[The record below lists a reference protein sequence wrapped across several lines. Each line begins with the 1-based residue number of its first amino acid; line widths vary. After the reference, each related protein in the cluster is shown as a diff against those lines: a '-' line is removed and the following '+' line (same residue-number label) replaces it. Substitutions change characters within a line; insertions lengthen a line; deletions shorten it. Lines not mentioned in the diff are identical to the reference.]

1 MLRLTSKPVREAMLS
16 TLKART
22 AGVTK
27 RLGRKPRL
35 VVVIVGEDPA
45 SVIYVSH
52 KEKTCAE
59 IGIQGETLRFPS
71 NAQPENVQKKIAELN
86 ADPTVD
92 GILIQRPLPPQF
104 IESEVLL
111 WVHPSKDV
119 DAFHP
124 ETVGRMSLGLPGFKP
139 CTPAGVMKLL
149 EYYGYSVAGKVAC
162 VIGRSSIVGKPLAQL
177 LLQADATVILAHS
190 KTKDLQK
197 IASSADFLFVAIG
210 RPEFIDSSYVK
221 EGAVVIDVGISKNS
235 AGKTVGD
242 VNFLEAAKKASAITP
257 VPGSVGPMTILLLME
272 NTLQSAEGKNN

>member
-1 MLRLTSKPVREAMLS
+1 MLTLTSKPVREAMLT
-16 TLKART
+16 TLKERA
-22 AGVTK
+22 ASVTK

-35 VVVIVGEDPA
+35 VVVIVGDNPA

-52 KEKTCAE
+52 KEKMSTE
-59 IGIQGETLRFPS
+59 LGIQSETLRFAADTS
-71 NAQPENVQKKIAELN
+71 PEIVRKKISELN

-92 GILIQRPLPPQF
+92 GILIQRPLPSQF

-139 CTPAGVMKLL
+139 CTPAGVMRLL
-149 EYYGYSVAGKVAC
+149 EHYGYSVAGKTAC

-177 LLQADATVILAHS
+177 LLQADATVVMAHS
-190 KTKDLQK
+190 KTKDLPK
-197 IASSADFLFVAIG
+197 VASSADFLFVAIG

-221 EGAVVIDVGISKNS
+221 EGAVVIDVGISKNA

-242 VNFLEAAKKASAITP
+242 VNFAEAAKKASAVTP

-272 NTLQSAEGKNN
+272 NTLQSAEDKIH

>member
-1 MLRLTSKPVREAMLS
+1 MLRLTSKPVREAMLT

-22 AGVTK
+22 ASVTK

-52 KEKTCAE
+52 KEKMSSE
-59 IGIQGETLRFPS
+59 IGIQGETLRFAADTPS
-71 NAQPENVQKKIAELN
+71 EVVRRKIAELN
-86 ADPTVD
+86 ADSAVD

-149 EYYGYSVAGKVAC
+149 EHYGYSVAGKVAC

-242 VNFLEAAKKASAITP
+242 VNFLEAAKKASAVTP

-272 NTLQSAEGKNN
+272 NTLQSAEGKIN